1 MQSGSVKGMKLP
13 KYLRIWVMLIFSVAL
28 LIVMSAFLSRSLQ
41 TLNEGAGWVAHTERV
56 RFQLARILQS
66 LSDLGSGVAGYEV
79 THDESLFEPAITAEA
94 QVPVELEDLQ
104 ALLAE
109 DAAQRP
115 LLAQLIDIAHQRELQ
130 TQAQRN
136 RALSQDTAGVQA
148 RISSGEAKRL
158 MDACRSVIAQMQA
171 EERHLLDVHSKA
183 TRSAYTAV
191 AIAIWAAAGLAILL
205 LISITV
211 ITLRDA
217 ERLRRVQEELATT
230 LRSVGDAVISTDSAA
245 IVRFINV
252 IAEQLTGWSSAAAQ
266 GQPLASVFNIY
277 NEQTGAPVESPVAQV
292 LRDNRIV
299 GLANHTVLRARDGSE
314 RPIEDSGAPIHGPDG
329 EITGAVLV
337 FRDATADRAA
347 RRALIE
353 SRDALT
359 EADRRKD
366 VFLATLSHEL
376 RNPLAPIR
384 TATRVLETPGLSNA
398 DLERSRSIIARQ
410 VRHMASL
417 LDDLLD
423 ISRITRGVLAL
434 KNEPVD
440 LHALMEA
447 AIETAQPLLTAK
459 QHVFRVEWPA
469 EPIGLMAD
477 PLRLTQVIANLL
489 TNAAKYTDSGGHI
502 VLGARSHPESI
513 EIFVRD
519 DGIGIA
525 APMLPKVFDMF
536 SQIDTGNEHSEGGI
550 GIGLALVKGF
560 VELHGGTV
568 QARSAGL
575 KQGSEFVVRLPSSL
589 RTQTPV
595 PAAPENLPPSG
606 PMRARRVLIADDN
619 RDGAEIMAMLL
630 THSGF
635 EVQLAHT
642 GPEALAIAEGQKPDF
657 AVLDIGMP
665 GMSGYEVARAIRSQT
680 WGTAMKLIA
689 VTGWGQED
697 DKRKAKEAGFDH
709 HLTKPIDP
717 GLLEQLM
724 AVPQAERRA

>member
-1 MQSGSVKGMKLP
+1 MQSGSAKGMKLP
-13 KYLRIWVMLIFSVAL
+13 KYLRVWVMLTCSVAL

-66 LSDLGSGVAGYEV
+66 LSDLGSGVAGYEI

-115 LLAQLIDIAHQRELQ
+115 LLDQLIDIAHQRQLQ
-130 TQAQRN
+130 TQAQRD
-136 RALSQDTAGVQA
+136 RALSRDTAGVQA
-148 RISSGEAKRL
+148 GISGGEAKRL
-158 MDACRSVIAQMQA
+158 MDACRAVIAQMQA
-171 EERHLLDVHSKA
+171 EERHLLDVHSNA

-205 LISITV
+205 LISLTV

-230 LRSVGDAVISTDSAA
+230 
-245 IVRFINV
+245 
-252 IAEQLTGWSSAAAQ
+252 
-266 GQPLASVFNIY
+266 
-277 NEQTGAPVESPVAQV
+277 
-292 LRDNRIV
+292 
-299 GLANHTVLRARDGSE
+299 
-314 RPIEDSGAPIHGPDG
+314 
-329 EITGAVLV
+329 
-337 FRDATADRAA
+337 
-347 RRALIE
+347 LIE

-384 TATRVLETPGLSNA
+384 TATRVLETPGLSSA

-459 QHVFRVEWPA
+459 QHAFRIEWPA
-469 EPIGLMAD
+469 APIGLMAD

-489 TNAAKYTDSGGHI
+489 TNAAKYTHRGGHI
-502 VLGARSHPESI
+502 VLGARSHPSSI
-513 EIFVRD
+513 EIYVRD

-525 APMLPKVFDMF
+525 AGMLPRVFDMF
-536 SQIDTGNEHSEGGI
+536 SQIDRGNEHSEGGI

-560 VELHGGTV
+560 VELHGGTAE
-568 QARSAGL
+568 ARSAGL
-575 KQGSEFVVRLPSSL
+575 EQGSEFVVRLPSSL

-595 PAAPENLPPSG
+595 PPAPENLPPRESAS
-606 PMRARRVLIADDN
+606 ARRVLIADDN

-630 THSGF
+630 MHSGF
-635 EVQLAHT
+635 EVQLAHA
-642 GPEALAIAEGQKPDF
+642 GPEALAIAERQKPDF

-680 WGTAMKLIA
+680 WGAAITLIA

-717 GLLEQLM
+717 GALERLM
-724 AVPQAERRA
+724 AGPQPERRG

>member
-1 MQSGSVKGMKLP
+1 MNS
-13 KYLRIWVMLIFSVAL
+13 
-28 LIVMSAFLSRSLQ
+28 
-41 TLNEGAGWVAHTERV
+41 
-56 RFQLARILQS
+56 
-66 LSDLGSGVAGYEV
+66 
-79 THDESLFEPAITAEA
+79 
-94 QVPVELEDLQ
+94 
-104 ALLAE
+104 
-109 DAAQRP
+109 
-115 LLAQLIDIAHQRELQ
+115 
-130 TQAQRN
+130 
-136 RALSQDTAGVQA
+136 
-148 RISSGEAKRL
+148 
-158 MDACRSVIAQMQA
+158 
-171 EERHLLDVHSKA
+171 
-183 TRSAYTAV
+183 
-191 AIAIWAAAGLAILL
+191 
-205 LISITV
+205 
-211 ITLRDA
+211 
-217 ERLRRVQEELATT
+217 
-230 LRSVGDAVISTDSAA
+230 
-245 IVRFINV
+245 

-266 GQPLASVFNIY
+266 GRTLESVFNIY
-277 NEQTGAPVESPVAQV
+277 NEQSLAPVESPVAQV

-314 RPIEDSGAPIHGPDG
+314 RPIEDSGAPIRGPDG
-329 EITGAVLV
+329 EVTGAVLV

-384 TATRVLETPGLSNA
+384 TATRVLETPGLSGA

-434 KNEPVD
+434 KSEPVD

-459 QHVFRVEWPA
+459 QHAFRVEWPV
-469 EPIGLMAD
+469 EPIGLTVD

-489 TNAAKYTDSGGHI
+489 TNAAKYTNRGGHI
-502 VLGARSHPESI
+502 ILGARSHPTSI

-525 APMLPKVFDMF
+525 PAMLPRVFDMF
-536 SQIDTGNEHSEGGI
+536 SQIDRGNEHSEGGI

-568 QARSAGL
+568 EARSGGFE
-575 KQGSEFVVRLPSSL
+575 QGSKFVVHLPSSL

-595 PAAPENLPPSG
+595 RSPPENLTPRESTG
-606 PMRARRVLIADDN
+606 PRRVLIADDN

-642 GPEALAIAEGQKPDF
+642 GPEALAIAERQKPDF
-657 AVLDIGMP
+657 AILDIGMP
-665 GMSGYEVARAIRSQT
+665 GMSGYEVAHAIRAQT
-680 WGTAMKLIA
+680 WGAAMKLIA

-697 DKRKAKEAGFDH
+697 DKRKAQAAGFDH

-717 GLLEQLM
+717 GALERLM
-724 AVPQAERRA
+724 TVPQPERRG

>member
-1 MQSGSVKGMKLP
+1 MQSGSAKGMKLP
-13 KYLRIWVMLIFSVAL
+13 KYLRIWVMLTCSVAL

-115 LLAQLIDIAHQRELQ
+115 LLAQLIEIAHQRQLQ
-130 TQAQRN
+130 TQAQRD
-136 RALSQDTAGVQA
+136 RALRQDTAGVQA
-148 RISSGEAKRL
+148 GISVGEAKRL

-171 EERHLLDVHSKA
+171 EERHLLDVHSNA

-230 LRSVGDAVISTDSAA
+230 L
-245 IVRFINV
+245 
-252 IAEQLTGWSSAAAQ
+252 
-266 GQPLASVFNIY
+266 
-277 NEQTGAPVESPVAQV
+277 
-292 LRDNRIV
+292 
-299 GLANHTVLRARDGSE
+299 
-314 RPIEDSGAPIHGPDG
+314 
-329 EITGAVLV
+329 
-337 FRDATADRAA
+337 
-347 RRALIE
+347 IE

-384 TATRVLETPGLSNA
+384 TATRVLETPGLSSA

-459 QHVFRVEWPA
+459 QHAFRIEWPA

-489 TNAAKYTDSGGHI
+489 TNAAKYTHSGGHI
-502 VLGARSHPESI
+502 VLGARSHPASI
-513 EIFVRD
+513 EICVRD

-525 APMLPKVFDMF
+525 AGMLPRVFDMF
-536 SQIDTGNEHSEGGI
+536 SQIDRGNEHSEGGI

-568 QARSAGL
+568 EARSAGL
-575 KQGSEFVVRLPSSL
+575 EQGSEFVVRLPSSL

-595 PAAPENLPPSG
+595 PPAPQNLSPRESAG
-606 PMRARRVLIADDN
+606 ARRVLIADDN
-619 RDGAEIMAMLL
+619 SDGAEIMAMLL

-635 EVQLAHT
+635 EVQLAHA
-642 GPEALAIAEGQKPDF
+642 GPEALAIAERQKPDF

-680 WGTAMKLIA
+680 WGTAITLIA

-717 GLLEQLM
+717 GALERLM
-724 AVPQAERRA
+724 AGPQPERRG

>member
-1 MQSGSVKGMKLP
+1 
-13 KYLRIWVMLIFSVAL
+13 
-28 LIVMSAFLSRSLQ
+28 
-41 TLNEGAGWVAHTERV
+41 
-56 RFQLARILQS
+56 
-66 LSDLGSGVAGYEV
+66 
-79 THDESLFEPAITAEA
+79 
-94 QVPVELEDLQ
+94 
-104 ALLAE
+104 
-109 DAAQRP
+109 
-115 LLAQLIDIAHQRELQ
+115 
-130 TQAQRN
+130 
-136 RALSQDTAGVQA
+136 
-148 RISSGEAKRL
+148 
-158 MDACRSVIAQMQA
+158 
-171 EERHLLDVHSKA
+171 
-183 TRSAYTAV
+183 
-191 AIAIWAAAGLAILL
+191 
-205 LISITV
+205 
-211 ITLRDA
+211 
-217 ERLRRVQEELATT
+217 
-230 LRSVGDAVISTDSAA
+230 
-245 IVRFINV
+245 
-252 IAEQLTGWSSAAAQ
+252 
-266 GQPLASVFNIY
+266 
-277 NEQTGAPVESPVAQV
+277 
-292 LRDNRIV
+292 
-299 GLANHTVLRARDGSE
+299 
-314 RPIEDSGAPIHGPDG
+314 
-329 EITGAVLV
+329 
-337 FRDATADRAA
+337 
-347 RRALIE
+347 
-353 SRDALT
+353 
-359 EADRRKD
+359 
-366 VFLATLSHEL
+366 
-376 RNPLAPIR
+376 
-384 TATRVLETPGLSNA
+384 VLETPGLSSA
-398 DLERSRSIIARQ
+398 DFERSRSIIARQ
-410 VRHMASL
+410 VRHMGSL

-440 LHALMEA
+440 LSALMEA

-459 QHVFRVEWPA
+459 QHAFRVEWPA
-469 EPIGLMAD
+469 EPIGLMVD

-489 TNAAKYTDSGGHI
+489 TNAAKYTNSGGHI

-525 APMLPKVFDMF
+525 PSMLPKVFDMF

-575 KQGSEFVVRLPSSL
+575 KQGSEFVVRLPCSL

-595 PAAPENLPPSG
+595 PAAPENLPPGG
-606 PMRARRVLIADDN
+606 PVRARRVLIADDN

-642 GPEALAIAEGQKPDF
+642 GPEALALAERQKPDF

-717 GLLEQLM
+717 GVLEQLM
-724 AVPQAERRA
+724 AVPQPERRG

>member
-1 MQSGSVKGMKLP
+1 MQSGSAKGMKLP
-13 KYLRIWVMLIFSVAL
+13 KYRRIWVMLACSVAL

-79 THDESLFEPAITAEA
+79 THDESLFEPATTAEA

-115 LLAQLIDIAHQRELQ
+115 LLAQLIDIAHQRQLQ
-130 TQAQRN
+130 TQAQRD
-136 RALSQDTAGVQA
+136 RALSLDTAGVQA
-148 RISSGEAKRL
+148 GISGGEAKRL

-171 EERHLLDVHSKA
+171 EERHLLDVHSNA

-230 LRSVGDAVISTDSAA
+230 L
-245 IVRFINV
+245 
-252 IAEQLTGWSSAAAQ
+252 
-266 GQPLASVFNIY
+266 
-277 NEQTGAPVESPVAQV
+277 
-292 LRDNRIV
+292 
-299 GLANHTVLRARDGSE
+299 
-314 RPIEDSGAPIHGPDG
+314 
-329 EITGAVLV
+329 
-337 FRDATADRAA
+337 
-347 RRALIE
+347 IE

-384 TATRVLETPGLSNA
+384 TATRVLETPGLSSA

-469 EPIGLMAD
+469 APIGLRAD

-489 TNAAKYTDSGGHI
+489 TNAAKYTHSGGHI
-502 VLGARSHPESI
+502 VLGARSHPASI
-513 EIFVRD
+513 EICVRD

-525 APMLPKVFDMF
+525 AGMLPRVFDMF
-536 SQIDTGNEHSEGGI
+536 SQIDRGNEHSEGGI

-568 QARSAGL
+568 EARSAGL
-575 KQGSEFVVRLPSSL
+575 EQGSEFVVRLPATL
-589 RTQTPV
+589 RTQTPL
-595 PAAPENLPPSG
+595 PPAPENLPPRESAG
-606 PMRARRVLIADDN
+606 VRRVLIADDN
-619 RDGAEIMAMLL
+619 RDGAEIMGMLL

-642 GPEALAIAEGQKPDF
+642 GPEALAIAERQKPDF

-665 GMSGYEVARAIRSQT
+665 GMSGYEVARAIRSQN
-680 WGTAMKLIA
+680 WGTAIKLIA

-717 GLLEQLM
+717 GALERLM
-724 AVPQAERRA
+724 AGPQPERRG

>member
-1 MQSGSVKGMKLP
+1 MQSGSAKGMKLP
-13 KYLRIWVMLIFSVAL
+13 KYLRIWVMLICSVAL
-28 LIVMSAFLSRSLQ
+28 LIVMSAFLSRSLK

-79 THDESLFEPAITAEA
+79 THDESLFEPAITAET
-94 QVPVELEDLQ
+94 QVPVELADLQ

-115 LLAQLIDIAHQRELQ
+115 LLAQLIDIAHQRQLQ
-130 TQAQRN
+130 TQAQRD
-136 RALSQDTAGVQA
+136 RALRRDTAGVQA
-148 RISSGEAKRL
+148 GISGGEAKRL

-205 LISITV
+205 LIFITV

-230 LRSVGDAVISTDSAA
+230 LRSVGDAVISTDSAG
-245 IVRFINV
+245 IVRFMNV

-266 GQPLASVFNIY
+266 GQPLESVFSIY
-277 NEQTGAPVESPVAQV
+277 NEQTLAPVESPVAKV
-292 LRDNRIV
+292 LRDNKIV

-314 RPIEDSGAPIHGPDG
+314 RPIEDSGAPIRGPDG

-337 FRDATADRAA
+337 FRDATAERAA

-384 TATRVLETPGLSNA
+384 TATRVLETPGLSGA

-440 LHALMEA
+440 LHSLMEA

-459 QHVFRVEWPA
+459 QHAFRVEWPA
-469 EPIGLMAD
+469 EPIGLTAD

-489 TNAAKYTDSGGHI
+489 TNAAKYTNSGGHI
-502 VLGARSHPESI
+502 VLGARSHPASI
-513 EIFVRD
+513 EIYVRD

-525 APMLPKVFDMF
+525 AAMLPRVFDMF
-536 SQIDTGNEHSEGGI
+536 SQIDRGNEHSEGGI

-568 QARSAGL
+568 EVRSAGFE
-575 KQGSEFVVRLPSSL
+575 QGSEFVVRLPSSL
-589 RTQTPV
+589 RTQIPV
-595 PAAPENLPPSG
+595 LSAPVNLAPSESTG
-606 PMRARRVLIADDN
+606 PRRVLIADDN
-619 RDGAEIMAMLL
+619 RDGAEIMGMLL

-642 GPEALAIAEGQKPDF
+642 GPEALSVAERQRPDF

-665 GMSGYEVARAIRSQT
+665 GMNGYEVARAIRVQT

-697 DKRKAKEAGFDH
+697 DKRKAKEAGFDY

-717 GLLEQLM
+717 GALERLM
-724 AVPQAERRA
+724 AVSQPERRG